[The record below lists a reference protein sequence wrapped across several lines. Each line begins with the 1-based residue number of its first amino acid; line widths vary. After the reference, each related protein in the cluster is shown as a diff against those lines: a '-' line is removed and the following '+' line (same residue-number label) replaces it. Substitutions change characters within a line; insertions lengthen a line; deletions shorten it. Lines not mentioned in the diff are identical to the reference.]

1 MVLPFK
7 LKRMAVSKKQ
17 LIELGLWLRL
27 IQSLPEGIHDIPGIS
42 PNQYDTLKSTC
53 YRENRLQKVRRYDPS
68 ARGGRVVVKI
78 SLLS

>member
-1 MVLPFK
+1 MLPLFK
-7 LKRMAVSKKQ
+7 RKKMAVSKKQ

-27 IQSLPEGIHDIPGIS
+27 IQSLPEGTHDIPGIS

-68 ARGGRVVVKI
+68 AKGGKVVVRI